1 MFCVLSVFVTAFCV
15 SLARRPIKKMIVG
28 KLSQQGGKKIGMVRI
43 GTAGKEAWV
52 LYSLVN

>member
-43 GTAGKEAWV
+43 GAAGKEAGV

>member
-1 MFCVLSVFVTAFCV
+1 
-15 SLARRPIKKMIVG
+15 MIVG